1 MAAAALTLIAFLPAS
16 AQETAG
22 DPRSRREEIQ
32 REKAQVAAELDV
44 LQASD
49 AELEEAYRTLTE
61 KVRQQESRVAD
72 AQREVDEAQRIADQL
87 TAEADETQRQV
98 DGLKARVRDRAIS
111 AYVNPSGDV
120 DVTDVLLR
128 DDDLNEAERRKAIVD
143 QLAAGDLDSV
153 DEYRAAKDRL
163 ARQRAAT
170 TDRSPADRRGLN
182 PAPGAACGVRFPS
195 PIQE

>member
-16 AQETAG
+16 AQETAS

-72 AQREVDEAQRIADQL
+72 AQREVDEAQRIADPMSPRL
-87 TAEADETQRQV
+87 
-98 DGLKARVRDRAIS
+98 
-111 AYVNPSGDV
+111 PS
-120 DVTDVLLR
+120 
-128 DDDLNEAERRKAIVD
+128 
-143 QLAAGDLDSV
+143 
-153 DEYRAAKDRL
+153 
-163 ARQRAAT
+163 
-170 TDRSPADRRGLN
+170 
-182 PAPGAACGVRFPS
+182 
-195 PIQE
+195 